1 MQFVHGLIQGLG
13 THDATTT
20 ILGYPTFSHTL
31 CPQWLFI
38 SHVFFAA
45 PSNHRKITKMCNKSR
60 IFTSTMKYI
69 HVGRYTTTMAVLR
82 VIFPIGITIWGI
94 RIHPYRYV

>member
-1 MQFVHGLIQGLG
+1 MMLQQPFWDTPHS
-13 THDATTT
+13 A
-20 ILGYPTFSHTL
+20 ILFAHNGCLYPMF
-31 CPQWLFI
+31 
-38 SHVFFAA
+38 FFAA
-45 PSNHRKITKMCNKSR
+45 PSNHRKITKMCNKSQ

-94 RIHPYRYV
+94 RIHPCRYV